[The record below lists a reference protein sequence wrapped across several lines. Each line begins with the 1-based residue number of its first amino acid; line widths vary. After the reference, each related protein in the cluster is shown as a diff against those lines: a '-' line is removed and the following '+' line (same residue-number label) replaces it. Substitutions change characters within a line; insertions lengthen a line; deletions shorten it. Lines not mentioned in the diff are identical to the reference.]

1 MEIKELSKEELENQ
15 IETFQNRIETL
26 LDYISDESDNGT
38 KSSMQ
43 MLLSRN
49 RITLQLLND
58 EASLRNTQKANTT
71 KIDLNDFLFKS
82 SDHLRYENKLH
93 VSGPHG
99 IANRALKIENNISGG
114 SGFSVTIFNLDG
126 NHPVWQN
133 NIQMSPKQMKIVESE
148 ENKISLKGFGRDPMG
163 ASFED
168 YGFTIILK
176 NEEVEKCILH
186 IYDRCVDIEYIK

>member
-1 MEIKELSKEELENQ
+1 MEIKELSNEELENQ
-15 IETFQNRIETL
+15 IETFQDRIETL
-26 LDYISDESDNGT
+26 LDYISDEDDGATRSA
-38 KSSMQ
+38 MQ
-43 MLLSRN
+43 MQLPRY
-49 RITLQLLND
+49 RMTLQLLKEERN
-58 EASLRNTQKANTT
+58 LRVTQKTNTT

-99 IANRALKIENNISGG
+99 IANRAIKIENNITGG
-114 SGFSVTIFNLDG
+114 SGFTVTLYNLDG

-133 NIQMSPKQMKIVESE
+133 NIQMSPKQMKIIEAN
-148 ENKISLKGFGRDPMG
+148 ENKISLKGFGQDQMG

-186 IYDRCVDIEYIK
+186 MYDRNVDIEYIK